1 MSSIKI
7 IKINKS
13 LKNKKTLYKDILS
26 SSETIKNILKKKK
39 SLSNTLNSY
48 NNIEKIEKCNS
59 ANSNSGYGTNS
70 NSGYGTNSNS
80 GYGENGKNGNGNS
93 ANSNNNTKNNIVSLF
108 SNNDD
113 RNDRN
118 DRNIKKHLSKKN
130 SVDFFR
136 PKQHNNQNK
145 NKYKS
150 NNIKNYF
157 QKKSVVIK
165 IFTKDEII
173 RYIKVLNQFAYKDQ
187 YKIIHKYIRKLNK
200 FQTIQILYALKL
212 IKKKSNAPE
221 NLLKTMLFSYFTCYL
236 TIIK

>member
-1 MSSIKI
+1 MSSVKI

-48 NNIEKIEKCNS
+48 NNIKKIEKCNDKNSNNSYEVNNNSVNSNSGYGANSNS
-59 ANSNSGYGTNS
+59 ANSNS
-70 NSGYGTNSNS
+70 
-80 GYGENGKNGNGNS
+80 
-93 ANSNNNTKNNIVSLF
+93 
-108 SNNDD
+108 D
-113 RNDRN
+113 DRN
-118 DRNIKKHLSKKN
+118 DRNIKKNLSKKN

-136 PKQHNNQNK
+136 PKYRNNHNHNNQNT
-145 NKYKS
+145 YKS

-157 QKKSVVIK
+157 QKKSIVIK
-165 IFTKDEII
+165 IFTKDEIV
-173 RYIKVLNQFAYKDQ
+173 RYIKVLNQFSCKDQ

-212 IKKKSNAPE
+212 IKNKSNAPE